1 MWRVTPTMRSGRKFL
16 KERDDEAC
24 GVEALALHDAE
35 DGGDDEAGEE
45 LEGEFLAGGE
55 AEVSLVDDLD
65 VVVRKADGTE
75 GDGGAHDDPDERIAE
90 V

>member
-16 KERDDEAC
+16 KERDDEAG

-45 LEGEFLAGGE
+45 LEREFLAAGE

-75 GDGGAHDDPDERIAE
+75 GDGGAHDDPDERVAE